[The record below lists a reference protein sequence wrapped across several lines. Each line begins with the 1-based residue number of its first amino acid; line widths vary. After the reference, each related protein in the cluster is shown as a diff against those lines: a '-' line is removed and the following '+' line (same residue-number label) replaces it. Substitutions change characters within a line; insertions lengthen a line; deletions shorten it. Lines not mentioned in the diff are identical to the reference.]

1 MRYTDNYSNHD
12 DRVLLVDDTDEDAT
26 ELLTVI
32 CDGNPR
38 SNRGFDF
45 DVIRAMEAAHDGD
58 TAHHHPE
65 ARHRRAD
72 GGTETGPLCAPAW
85 RPQLRLPAP

>member
-26 ELLTVI
+26 QLLTVI

-38 SNRGFDF
+38 SNRGFDYYG
-45 DVIRAMEAAHDGD
+45 HD
-58 TAHHHPE
+58 AY
-65 ARHRRAD
+65 RD
-72 GGTETGPLCAPAW
+72 GG
-85 RPQLRLPAP
+85 RP